1 VPRTVGTPMAA
12 RPATTKRLRNGREM
26 TEVASQDQVL
36 GELVERTGGMQIWR
50 RVFHVICGLLLA
62 ATVLWLP
69 VPRNVLLGSLALLF
83 AGSLSVDLIRL
94 YLPSVNRLFYRLF
107 PSLLTPRDAD
117 RLASSTWYLLGVLLA
132 FLLFPERIAVAATL
146 VLAVADPAGNVVGRT
161 LGKRPFGT
169 GTVAGTLALVVASF
183 LVTWPLV
190 GVLPAAVAA
199 LVAGV
204 VETRDI
210 GLDDNL
216 TVPLGAA
223 LTLWAMSFL
232 A

>member
-1 VPRTVGTPMAA
+1 
-12 RPATTKRLRNGREM
+12 M
-26 TEVASQDQVL
+26 TEVASQDELL
-36 GELVERTGGMQIWR
+36 GELVERTSGLQGWR
-50 RVFHVICGLLLA
+50 RVFHLICGLLVA
-62 ATVLWLP
+62 ATVLWMP
-69 VPRNVLLGSLALLF
+69 VPRNVLLGSLAALF
-83 AGSLSVDLIRL
+83 VGSLGMDLVRL
-94 YLPSVNRLFYRLF
+94 YLPAVNRLFYRLF

-132 FLLFPERIAVAATL
+132 FLLFPERIAIAATL

-169 GTVAGTLALVVASF
+169 GTVAGTLALSVASV
-183 LVTWPLV
+183 LVTLPLFGMVQATVV
-190 GVLPAAVAA
+190 G
-199 LVAGV
+199 LVTGI

-223 LTLWAMSFL
+223 LSLWAMSFL